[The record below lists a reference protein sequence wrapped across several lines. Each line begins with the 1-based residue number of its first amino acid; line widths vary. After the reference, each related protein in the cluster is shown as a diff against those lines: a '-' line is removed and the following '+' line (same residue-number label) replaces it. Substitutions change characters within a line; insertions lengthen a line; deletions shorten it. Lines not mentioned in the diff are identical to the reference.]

1 MTEYLVAAKA
11 TLLIHYKV
19 EADSPEEAM
28 ANYRSGEDLGPDDCY
43 LEQQPTSAELFSDSV
58 FA

>member
-11 TLLIHYKV
+11 TIMVHYKV
-19 EADSPEEAM
+19 EADSPDEAI
-28 ANYRSGEDLGPDDCY
+28 ANFRSGDFYGQDDCY
-43 LEQQPTSAELFSDSV
+43 LEQEPTSAELFSDSV